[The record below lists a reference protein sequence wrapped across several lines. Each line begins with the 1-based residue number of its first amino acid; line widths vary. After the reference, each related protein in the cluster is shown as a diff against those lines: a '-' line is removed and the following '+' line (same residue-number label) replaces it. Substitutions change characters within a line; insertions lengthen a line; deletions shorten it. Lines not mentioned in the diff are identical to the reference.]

1 MEETRPEL
9 QEIEPGYQFKASGGG
24 DYVKLPEKKLLK
36 AYVDS
41 IKMTSQVDEFK
52 TLPDGK
58 PNPNYGK
65 DKTVLVFG
73 FKVDEPEL
81 EGNGQV
87 YTRWV
92 SEAVSERS
100 NLGKIS
106 DALLGSWNA
115 ILEVEEVKHLYG
127 LPLQIVL
134 IPGKKNPDRQ
144 TVDIDKLMPADPSQA
159 KTEPTKA
166 DVEVSAEEF
175 EALASGDGKAA
186 AALEAALETGKTVS

>member
-9 QEIEPGYQFKASGGG
+9 QELEPGYQFKASGGG

-36 AYVDS
+36 AHVDS
-41 IKMTSQVDEFK
+41 IKMTTQVDEFK

-58 PNPNYGK
+58 PNPHYGK
-65 DKTVLVFG
+65 DKTILIFG

-87 YTRWV
+87 YTKWV
-92 SEAVSERS
+92 SESVSDRS

-106 DALLGSWNA
+106 DALLGRWDA
-115 ILEVEEVKHLYG
+115 ILQVEDPKHLYG

-134 IPGKKNPDRQ
+134 VPGKKDPNRQ
-144 TVDIDKLMPADPSQA
+144 TVDVDKLMPADESQA
-159 KTEPTKA
+159 KVEPTKA
-166 DVEVSAEEF
+166 DAVVSEAEF
-175 EALASGDGKAA
+175 DAIASGDQTAA
-186 AALEAALETGKTVS
+186 QALEAALEGTKTVS